1 MAFFASFC
9 RYAGMD
15 IFRDSRMS
23 VPDEMKT
30 ISVVTPCYNEE
41 GNVEE
46 LYRRVREVMRTAAPG
61 CRYEHIFIDNASK
74 DATFAI
80 LQRLATAD
88 RNVKVIRNTRNFGHI
103 RSPFHALTQ
112 ARGDAVIFLMSDL
125 QDPPELLAD
134 MIAEWNKGTPIVIA
148 AKKTSEESGLM
159 FALRTMYYRL
169 VKRLAGIETHEHF
182 TGFGLYDRKV
192 MDMIHQFDDPYPY
205 FRGMI
210 AEIGL
215 PHVELQYEQQ
225 RRKHGKSNNNYYT
238 LYDMAMLGITTLS
251 KVPLRAM
258 TFCGFAG
265 AALSM
270 LVGLLYLAYKL
281 LFWSRFSLGLAPL
294 VIGFFFM
301 GSLQLLFMGIIGEYV
316 GNIQTQ
322 VQKRPLVFERDRINF
337 EYDPGEPLDD
347 ARAVEAHTAR

>member
-1 MAFFASFC
+1 
-9 RYAGMD
+9 
-15 IFRDSRMS
+15 
-23 VPDEMKT
+23 MKT

-46 LYRRVREVMRTAAPG
+46 LYRQVREVIHRAAPG
-61 CRYEHIFIDNASK
+61 CLYEHIFIDNASK
-74 DATFAI
+74 DRTFEVLCRMA
-80 LQRLATAD
+80 AAD

-112 ARGDAVIFLMSDL
+112 AGGDAVISIVADL

-134 MIAEWNKGTPIVIA
+134 MIAEWKRGTPIVICI
-148 AKKTSEESGLM
+148 KKTSHESGLM
-159 FALRTMYYRL
+159 FAIRTIYYRL
-169 VKRLAGIETHEHF
+169 VNRLAGIETYEHF

-192 MDMIHQFDDPYPY
+192 MDMVKEFDDPYPY

-215 PHVELQYEQQ
+215 PHAEIPYEQPL
-225 RRKHGKSNNNYYT
+225 RKRGKTNNNYYT
-238 LYDMAMLGITTLS
+238 LWDMAMLGITTLS
-251 KVPLRAM
+251 KVPLRAI

-265 AALSM
+265 SALSM
-270 LVGLLYLAYKL
+270 LVGLIYLGYKL
-281 LFWSRFSLGLAPL
+281 LYWNRFSLGLAPL

-301 GSLQLLFMGIIGEYV
+301 ASVQLMFMGIIGEYI

-337 EYDPGEPLDD
+337 EYGPGEPKTEASA
-347 ARAVEAHTAR
+347 ARVASGTVT

>member
-1 MAFFASFC
+1 
-9 RYAGMD
+9 
-15 IFRDSRMS
+15 
-23 VPDEMKT
+23 MKT

-46 LYRRVREVMRTAAPG
+46 LYRRTREVMRQAR
-61 CRYEHIFIDNASK
+61 CRYEHIFIDNASR
-74 DATFAI
+74 DATFQT
-80 LQRLATAD
+80 LQRLAAAD

-112 ARGDAVIFLMSDL
+112 ARGDAVICLMADL

-134 MIAEWNKGTPIVIA
+134 MIAEWNKGMPIVIA
-148 AKKTSEESGLM
+148 IKKTSRENIVMHG
-159 FALRTMYYRL
+159 LRTLYYR
-169 VKRLAGIETHEHF
+169 VVNRLAGIETYEHF

-192 MDMIHQFDDPYPY
+192 MDMVNRFDDPYPY

-215 PHVELQYEQQ
+215 PHAELVYEQQ
-225 RRKHGKSNNNYYT
+225 RRKRGKTKNNYYT
-238 LYDMAMLGITTLS
+238 LYDLAMLGITTLS
-251 KVPLRAM
+251 KVPLRAI

-265 AALSM
+265 SALSM
-270 LVGLLYLAYKL
+270 LVGFVYLIYKL
-281 LFWSRFSLGLAPL
+281 LFWNRFSLGLAPL

-301 GSLQLLFMGIIGEYV
+301 GSLQLLFMGIIGEYI

-337 EYDPGEPLDD
+337 EYEPGEPLEAD
-347 ARAVEAHTAR
+347 APVASAVRSGD